1 MLQMLLLLL
10 LIFGGWCKVIG
21 LNVLCLDLL
30 NGGQQETFLWN
41 INIFIYK
48 YIYILSFENIEI
60 RSEEKKLQK

>member
-30 NGGQQETFLWN
+30 NGGN
-41 INIFIYK
+41 
-48 YIYILSFENIEI
+48 
-60 RSEEKKLQK
+60 KKLFFGI